1 MRRRTAMV
9 ALVAVLAI
17 VAVVVVAR
25 SRRGGD
31 NESANFRTAEVTRG
45 DLFISVSASGVVE
58 AESLVD
64 VRSRATGQVVAVLV
78 EESDHVEK
86 GRLLV
91 VIDDPDARAAL
102 ENARTSY
109 TGAQARLSQTQA
121 NVVIQRAGTATQ
133 VQQAEANVAAARA
146 RLAQLRTPRPE
157 EVAQAEEAV
166 RQAQANAELARQ
178 NLARNEQLF
187 RDGFISRAQVDQA
200 RSEEQV
206 AQSQV
211 RSVQLRLQQVR
222 TGASQQ
228 EVDVARAQL
237 QQAEAQLADARN
249 GVLQQRLREEEVH
262 AARASLQ
269 SAAAAVRQAQER
281 VNEGRITAPVAGM
294 VAKRSVSVGQSVIG
308 SSTGGTPVLTL
319 AKISPILARVM
330 VDEADIARITS
341 AAQVEITADALTGKT
356 FRAKILRIAP
366 QSVVEQNVTQY
377 PVVVQIDD
385 PQRMLKLG
393 MTVDAEFVL
402 ARRTNVL
409 LVPQE
414 AVRGG
419 ESKAVMI
426 VDGEKLTP
434 RIVQAGI
441 SDGRFVEILAGVR
454 EGEIVYLGAAGRSGP
469 AEQQRPSNPFQP
481 QFQRRR

>member
-1 MRRRTAMV
+1 MRRRTAIV

-17 VAVVVVAR
+17 VAIVVVR
-25 SRRGGD
+25 FRRGGG
-31 NESANFRTAEVTRG
+31 NENPRYRTAEVTRG
-45 DLFISVSASGVVE
+45 DLVISVSSSGVVE

-78 EESDHVEK
+78 EESDHVAK
-86 GRLLV
+86 GQLLV
-91 VIDDPDARAAL
+91 VIDDPDARASL
-102 ENARTSY
+102 ENARTSL
-109 TGAQARLSQTQA
+109 TAAQARLSQTQE
-121 NVVIQRAGTATQ
+121 NVAIQRASTATQ
-133 VQQAEANVAAARA
+133 VHQAEANVAAARA
-146 RLAQLRTPRPE
+146 RLAQLRTPRAE

-166 RQAQANAELARQ
+166 RQAQSNAELARQ

-187 RDGFISRAQVDQA
+187 RDGFIARSQLDQA

-206 AQSQV
+206 AQSQL
-211 RSVQLRLQQVR
+211 RAAQLRLQQVR
-222 TGASQQ
+222 AGASQQ

-249 GVLQQRLREEEVH
+249 GILQQRLREEEVRV
-262 AARASLQ
+262 ARAQLQ
-269 SAAAAVRQAQER
+269 SAVAAVRQAQER

-294 VAKRSVSVGQSVIG
+294 VAKRSVSVGQTVIG

-330 VDEADIARITS
+330 VDEADIARVNSS
-341 AAQVEITADALTGKT
+341 ARVEVTADALPGKT

-385 PQRMLKLG
+385 AERMLKLG

-402 ARRTNVL
+402 ARRKNVL

-426 VDGEKLTP
+426 VEGQKLTP
-434 RIVQAGI
+434 RVIQAGI
-441 SDGRFVEILAGVR
+441 SDGRFVEMLSGVR
-454 EGEIVYLGAAGRSGP
+454 EGEIVYLGTAGRSGP
-469 AEQQRPSNPFQP
+469 AEQTRPANPFQP
-481 QFQRRR
+481 RFQQRR